1 MLRLARDFLTGPD
14 GLFAKGVRVRLIG
27 VSATRLDRGEYRQL
41 NLFDYGRSL
50 EAERKQQAFRKKE
63 AALDAMLESVRK
75 KYGADI
81 VRRGAGR
88 DGETQTRAGIPDTNP

>member
-1 MLRLARDFLTGPD
+1 
-14 GLFAKGVRVRLIG
+14 
-27 VSATRLDRGEYRQL
+27 
-41 NLFDYGRSL
+41 
-50 EAERKQQAFRKKE
+50 
-63 AALDAMLESVRK
+63 MLESVRK

>member
-1 MLRLARDFLTGPD
+1 M
-14 GLFAKGVRVRLIG
+14 RLIG